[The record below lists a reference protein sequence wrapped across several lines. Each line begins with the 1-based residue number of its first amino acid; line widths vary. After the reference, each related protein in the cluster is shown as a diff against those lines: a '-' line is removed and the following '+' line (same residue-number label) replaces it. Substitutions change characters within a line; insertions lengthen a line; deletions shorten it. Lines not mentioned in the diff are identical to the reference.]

1 MYTEKFDVAARH
13 DKHSPQI
20 YNQEIALEGAQ
31 QVKLVAS
38 TRGRLELEAP
48 LNAFRQLLLYQSGNQ
63 SVPSYY

>member
-13 DKHSPQI
+13 DKHYSPQI

-38 TRGRLELEAP
+38 T
-48 LNAFRQLLLYQSGNQ
+48 
-63 SVPSYY
+63 